1 MSKRLFIIGLLSCT
15 LCSHAQVSSPL
26 TREALSAQFQHWE
39 TRLGKLNY
47 SDPDIISLHYL
58 FLKDITREM
67 DDFKRE
73 TLPQIIRNY
82 QLDYY
87 DIKADFQKTE
97 YHAQQAGEKLLF
109 LKNHVDRIFYSQ
121 AVEELE
127 YQDTA
132 RAFYFLDRALQYNP
146 HFPEALLLKARL
158 ELDNQEYQKAVELVH
173 ILYSQ
178 TTLTEKQEQAVS
190 DFTIILYDRL
200 YNLGTTLVNSGK
212 AADAL
217 EVFLALE
224 QFCSNMPSGYCNDDY
239 YHGILLSRQGV
250 YESYLSIAREAERR
264 HNMELAKKFYKYA
277 EEYRSVNR
285 EEKE

>member
-1 MSKRLFIIGLLSCT
+1 MNRRFFIIGILLCA
-15 LCSHAQVSSPL
+15 LCCNAQVSSQL
-26 TREALSAQFQHWE
+26 TKETISAQFLNWE
-39 TRLGKLNY
+39 NRMEKLNY
-47 SDPDIISLHYL
+47 SDPDLITLHYL
-58 FLKDITREM
+58 FLKDITKEI
-67 DDFKRE
+67 DHFKKE
-73 TLPQIIRNY
+73 TLPQVLRCY

-87 DIKADFQKTE
+87 DIKAEFQKVE
-97 YHAQQAGEKLLF
+97 FHAQQAEERLRLL
-109 LKNHVDRIFYSQ
+109 KERVDYIFYEQ
-121 AVEELE
+121 AAEELE
-127 YQDTA
+127 YKDTA
-132 RAFYFLDRALQYNP
+132 RAFYFLDRALQFNP
-146 HFPEALLLKARL
+146 HNPEALLLKAQL
-158 ELDNQEYQKAVELVH
+158 ELDHQEYLKAVELVH
-173 ILYSQ
+173 ILYTQ

-200 YNLGTTLVNSGK
+200 YNLGTTLVNQGK

-217 EVFLALE
+217 NVFLALE

-264 HNMELAKKFYKYA
+264 HNMEMAKKFYKYA